1 MHYQPKYD
9 KVEDNLNL
17 TRLRTAQLT
26 EAINNT
32 FQDVVTTKPEGF
44 TLNDLM
50 LPLAPQIETA
60 EEGFLVGWVL
70 CQQLLSNAQIEHRP
84 QDQTFE
90 SQPANA
96 E

>member
-26 EAINNT
+26 EAINDA
-32 FQDVVTTKPEGF
+32 FQKTVTEKPEGF

-50 LPLAPQIETA
+50 ATLAPQIETA
-60 EEGFLVGWVL
+60 EEGFLVGWML
-70 CQQLLSNAQIEHRP
+70 AQHLLHNAQIEQH
-84 QDQTFE
+84 
-90 SQPANA
+90 QPIVEQAQIA